1 MVAVA
6 TVLPLFAAKHLPFTD
21 LPEHVAVVSA
31 LVHRAH
37 PSFHVAEHYAFAF
50 PRSQYVL
57 FHVVAAAITLVVRDP
72 ELATR
77 LLLAAVGIAY
87 PFSLRALLGALRV
100 DRRLAVFGA
109 LVFWNRSLAI
119 GFLPFAAS
127 VPVLVY
133 ALALIV
139 ENAEA
144 PSTKRRV
151 ALSLVS
157 VALFYLHVASF
168 IELVVMA
175 FVMTFA
181 LGPARAFARRLVSLS
196 SLLWLLPSLAC
207 VVTWLAYGRL
217 SIGTDSLLRSGEIS
231 YMSPRESLVVFPMW
245 IHDVWRSHVDDFC
258 ALAWWA
264 SLLAMVISSLR
275 GPTESL
281 RSLGIRLLPLG
292 CALVVYFA
300 MPYQAGVGVML
311 NVRLAPLLA
320 LFAVLPLRP
329 APGRWTTV
337 PVAIVAAA
345 TIVMSVSS
353 AVEIA
358 ACEREEIGDLDRL
371 LARARPGSNVIALN
385 FDTSSNHAQFAPWLY
400 AVSYHRIRTGGVTSF
415 SFTSL
420 AHWPMH
426 YVSGGAPPAKDD
438 AFWATNPCVFRNA
451 EDGPFYDYVL
461 VRGATLPFQ
470 DEPPGPRFRFV
481 ASTRAFSLY
490 EKTTEP
496 PWPAWSA
503 RDLGPC
509 RRRSELPEGPSVGAP
524 RSPEPAAASEAR

>member
-1 MVAVA
+1 VVAVA

-31 LVHRAH
+31 LVHRAD

-57 FHVVAAAITLVVRDP
+57 FHVVAAALTFVVRDP
-72 ELATR
+72 EIATR
-77 LLLAAVGIAY
+77 LLLAAVGLAY
-87 PFSLRALLGALRV
+87 PFSLRALLGAMGV
-100 DRRLAVFGA
+100 ERRLAVFGA

-133 ALALIV
+133 GLALVVADAESPSPRRRVGLGALAL
-139 ENAEA
+139 
-144 PSTKRRV
+144 
-151 ALSLVS
+151 
-157 VALFYLHVASF
+157 ALFYLHVASF

-175 FVMTFA
+175 AVMTFA
-181 LGPARAFARRLVSLS
+181 LGPPRSLERRLASLS
-196 SLLWLLPSLAC
+196 SLLWLVPSLLGVA
-207 VVTWLAYGRL
+207 TWLAFGRL
-217 SIGTDSLLRSGEIS
+217 SIGTESLLRSGEIS

-245 IHDVWRSHVDDFC
+245 IHDVWRSHLDDFC
-258 ALAWWA
+258 ALAWWG
-264 SLLAMVISSLR
+264 SLLAMVVSSVR
-275 GPTESL
+275 GPTEPL
-281 RSLGIRLLPLG
+281 RALGLRMLPLA
-292 CALVVYFA
+292 CAVTVYFA

-329 APGRWTTV
+329 APGRWTEV
-337 PVAIVAAA
+337 PLAVVAAA
-345 TIVMSVSS
+345 TIVMSLSS
-353 AVEIA
+353 ALEIA
-358 ACEREEIGDLDRL
+358 ACEREEIGDLDAL

-385 FDTSSNHAQFAPWLY
+385 FDNSSNHAQFAPWLY
-400 AVSYHRIRTGGVTSF
+400 AVSYHRVRTGGVTSF

-420 AHWPMH
+420 AHWPMR
-426 YVSGGAPPAKDD
+426 YVPGGEPPAKDD
-438 AFWATNPCVFRNA
+438 AFWAVNPCVFRNA

-496 PWPAWSA
+496 PWPSWPT
-503 RDLGPC
+503 RDRGPC
-509 RRRSELPEGPSVGAP
+509 RRRALALPAEPVTAP
-524 RSPEPAAASEAR
+524 